1 MRVKKASFVLLVA
14 FMILATFLLLSA
26 YSVLV
31 PVAVA
36 YAEEE
41 TPVEETAETTDPV
54 VIVEKTVVQEV
65 ESDDW
70 VTVFKKEIFPLIIA
84 GGEVVGGFIAL
95 LIINKKKNG
104 KLFALQ
110 GAYSSQKGII
120 DTFSPMLK
128 DITPDNI
135 IAKAKDEL
143 LPALKA
149 EIFEE
154 LKVAIKDNVKDT
166 TGDIA
171 KLQTDMSVLS
181 AQLTAFV
188 KAALIAWGESP
199 EIREI
204 LSKSPTAEVL
214 TDLYGAVKTLREMV
228 EGQNAEAIKP
238 LDDMIKELGVYGNE
252 NE

>member
-14 FMILATFLLLSA
+14 FLILATFLLLSA

-41 TPVEETAETTDPV
+41 TPVEETAESTDPV

-70 VTVFKKEIFPLIIA
+70 ETVFKRDILPLIVA
-84 GGEVVGGFIAL
+84 GTELAVGFVIL
-95 LIINKKKNG
+95 LFVNKKKNG

-110 GAYSSQKGII
+110 GAFASQKGII

-154 LKVAIKDNVKDT
+154 LKVAIKENVKDT

-171 KLQTDMSVLS
+171 KLQTNMSVLS
-181 AQLTAFV
+181 AQQTAFV

-204 LSKSPTAEVL
+204 LAKSPTAEVL

-228 EGQNAEAIKP
+228 EGQNAEAVKP
-238 LDDMIKELGVYGNE
+238 LDDMIKELGVYENE

>member
-14 FMILATFLLLSA
+14 FLILATFLLLSA

-41 TPVEETAETTDPV
+41 TPVEETAESTEPV

-70 VTVFKKEIFPLIIA
+70 VTVFKRDILPLIVA
-84 GGEVVGGFIAL
+84 GSELAVGFVVL
-95 LIINKKKNG
+95 LFVNKKKNG

-166 TGDIA
+166 TGDLA

-181 AQLTAFV
+181 AQQTAFV

-204 LSKSPTAEVL
+204 LTKSPTAEVL
-214 TDLYGAVKTLREMV
+214 TNLYGAVKTLRETV
-228 EGQNAEAIKP
+228 EGQNAEAVKP

>member
-1 MRVKKASFVLLVA
+1 MRVKNVSFVLLVA

-26 YSVLV
+26 YSVLL

-41 TPVEETAETTDPV
+41 EETAEFTDPV

-70 VTVFKKEIFPLIIA
+70 ETVFKRDILPLIVAGSEIA
-84 GGEVVGGFIAL
+84 VGFVL
-95 LIINKKKNG
+95 LSFVNKKKNG

-110 GAYSSQKGII
+110 GAFASQKSII
-120 DTFSPMLK
+120 DTFSPILK

-149 EIFEE
+149 EIIEE
-154 LKVAIKDNVKDT
+154 LKVAVKDNVKDT

-171 KLQTDMSVLS
+171 KLQTDMSVMS
-181 AQLTAFV
+181 AQQTAFV
-188 KAALIAWGESP
+188 KAALIAWGDNP

-204 LSKSPTAEVL
+204 LAKSPTAEVL
-214 TDLYGAVKTLREMV
+214 TDLYCAVKTLREMV
-228 EGQNAEAIKP
+228 EGQNAKEVKP

>member
-41 TPVEETAETTDPV
+41 TPVEETAESTEPV

-70 VTVFKKEIFPLIIA
+70 VTVFKRDILPLIVAGSEIA
-84 GGEVVGGFIAL
+84 VGFVVL
-95 LIINKKKNG
+95 LVVNKKKNG

-110 GAYSSQKGII
+110 GAFASQKGII
-120 DTFSPMLK
+120 DKFSPMLK

-154 LKVAIKDNVKDT
+154 LKVAIKENVKDT

-204 LSKSPTAEVL
+204 LAKSPTAEVL
-214 TDLYGAVKTLREMV
+214 TDLYGAVKTLRDMV
-228 EGQNAEAIKP
+228 EGQNAEAVKP
-238 LDDMIKELGVYGNE
+238 LDDMIKELGVYNE

>member
-204 LSKSPTAEVL
+204 LAKSPTAEVL
-214 TDLYGAVKTLREMV
+214 TNLYGTVKTLREMV